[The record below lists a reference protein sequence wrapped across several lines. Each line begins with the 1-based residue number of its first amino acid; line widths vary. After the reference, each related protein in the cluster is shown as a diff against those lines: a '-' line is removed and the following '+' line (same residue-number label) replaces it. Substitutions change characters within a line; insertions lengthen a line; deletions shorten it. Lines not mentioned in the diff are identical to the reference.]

1 MSISLRYDSNADHAA
16 ALLDAAA
23 DTLHREDVS
32 CGELAAARGTGYAVL
47 AAAERLG
54 HLTDRVAAGPGW
66 VDGELAAVRGE
77 LVRVDAKC
85 GVLTAI
91 ATGAAAFAGTQLHAA
106 VPARVV
112 LAVAVA
118 VFAASVVV
126 LLLALRPR
134 TGRGGWCLYRSMTA
148 PDIAALE
155 TESGARPLA
164 AADLAILSRLAGGKY
179 RLVRVAVDLIAAG
192 TVLMAAGMLA
202 SAVIA

>member
-1 MSISLRYDSNADHAA
+1 MSLNRCYNSTADHASD
-16 ALLDAAA
+16 LLDAAA
-23 DTLHREDVS
+23 PKGFIDDFS

-47 AAAERLG
+47 AAAERIER
-54 HLTDRVAAGPGW
+54 LTDHLAAAPGW
-66 VDGELAAVRGE
+66 VDGELSAMRGE

-85 GVLTAI
+85 ATLTAI

-118 VFAASVVV
+118 LFAASVVV

-155 TESGARPLA
+155 TETGTRPLA
-164 AADLAILSRLAGGKY
+164 AADLVILSRLAGGKY
-179 RLVRVAVDLIAAG
+179 RLVRVAVDMIAAG
-192 TVLMAAGMLA
+192 TVLLAAGMLA
-202 SAVIA
+202 SAVIS